1 MRTRTALRG
10 DMKPGWIWGEL
21 VAKSV
26 FAAWLLV
33 VSAIGL
39 FATGMAGDAGPG
51 PVVYYLMASL
61 AFFVCAGL
69 VVLCMPMRVL
79 FSGGRAGRYA
89 LVCFAL
95 SVANPMV
102 FAFVAMRADQAH
114 DARLRPAPTAAPTPV
129 ETEVCITQRS
139 RDPGRLALVDRR
151 IRPGDFRRVPLDHVL
166 QPDERH
172 CERLPLRPGDEIE
185 FQARRFVPAEAV
197 GGRVPRPGRV
207 QPHAEFRP
215 TPGRALCIGLY
226 PLLTGRAIAPE
237 DSDDPVWHFIEE
249 PCASPEDARAD

>member
-1 MRTRTALRG
+1 
-10 DMKPGWIWGEL
+10 MKRGWIWGEL
-21 VAKSV
+21 VAKGV

-39 FATGMAGDAGPG
+39 FATGMAGDAGPN
-51 PVVYYLMASL
+51 PIVYYLMASL

-79 FSGGRAGRYA
+79 FSGGKAGRYA
-89 LVCFAL
+89 LGCFAL
-95 SVANPMV
+95 SVANPLV

-114 DARLRPAPTAAPTPV
+114 DARPRPVVPAVPAPV
-129 ETEVCITQRS
+129 ETEICITQRS

-151 IRPGDFRRVPLDHVL
+151 LWPGDFRRVPLDHVL

-185 FQARRFVPAEAV
+185 FRAQRVAPEESA
-197 GGRVPRPGRV
+197 GGGVPRPGRV
-207 QPHAEFRP
+207 QPDAEFRP
-215 TPGRALCIGLY
+215 TPGEALCIGLY
-226 PLLTGRAIAPE
+226 PLMTGRAIAPE
-237 DSDDPVWHFIEE
+237 DSDDPVWHFLRE
-249 PCASPEDARAD
+249 PCASPEDARAE